1 MARVISISNQ
11 KGGVGKTTTC
21 INLGAFVALMGQK
34 VLVVDI
40 DPQGNT
46 TSGFGID
53 KDALKYTIYDV
64 MMGDATVKETVCKT
78 TVPGLEVLPATVEFA
93 GADVDLMNLEEAREK
108 VLRTALAPV
117 RSDYDYIFIDCPPS
131 LNVFSVN
138 ALTAS
143 DAVLIPMPGD
153 FFSLEGIGQLMNTV
167 KLVKKH
173 LNPAL
178 EIEGVVMTMYD
189 SRSNLANQV
198 AAEVSRWFGK
208 SVFKTRIPR
217 NVRLGEAPSHGLPV
231 VQYEPNSKGSVAYM
245 ELAVEILH
253 RDGIKV
259 KPLTN
264 LAKYRYRAVAPQKPA
279 ANTASKPKAPTS
291 TAAKT
296 PSATDKTA
304 QPKAALKTPPKN

>member
-1 MARVISISNQ
+1 MARVISVSNQ

-21 INLGAFVALMGQK
+21 INLSAFVALMGLK

-46 TSGFGID
+46 TSGFGIVGEH
-53 KDALKYTIYDV
+53 KDNLKNTIYDV
-64 MMGDATVKETVCKT
+64 MMGDATVKETVCHT
-78 TVPGLEVLPATVEFA
+78 TVAGLDVLPATMEFA
-93 GADVDLMNLEEAREK
+93 GADVELMNLEAREK
-108 VLRTALAPV
+108 VLRTALATV
-117 RSDYDYIFIDCPPS
+117 QSDYDYIFIDCPPS

-178 EIEGVVMTMYD
+178 QVEGVVMTIYD
-189 SRSNLANQV
+189 GRSNLSNQV
-198 AAEVSRWFGK
+198 AAEIVRWFGN

-231 VQYEPNSKGSVAYM
+231 VQYEPNSKGSIAYM
-245 ELAVEILH
+245 ELAVELLR
-253 RDGIKV
+253 RDGIKA

-264 LAKYRYRAVAPQKPA
+264 LSQYRYHPNAGQTGDKPPVRRVKKKKKKP
-279 ANTASKPKAPTS
+279 TA
-291 TAAKT
+291 TAAEK
-296 PSATDKTA
+296 KEG
-304 QPKAALKTPPKN
+304 

>member
-1 MARVISISNQ
+1 MARVISVSNQ

-21 INLGAFVALMGQK
+21 INLSAFVALMGYK

-46 TSGFGID
+46 TSGFGIID
-53 KDALKYTIYDV
+53 KDNLKNTIYDV

-78 TVPGLEVLPATVEFA
+78 TVEGLDVLPATVEFA

-198 AAEVSRWFGK
+198 AAEIVRWFGK

-231 VQYEPNSKGSVAYM
+231 IQYEPNSKGSIAYM
-245 ELAVEILH
+245 ELAVELLR
-253 RDGIKV
+253 RDGIKA

-264 LAKYRYRAVAPQKPA
+264 LSKYRYRASAPQKRP
-279 ANTASKPKAPTS
+279 
-291 TAAKT
+291 AKT
-296 PSATDKTA
+296 EKPAEKKSTEKK
-304 QPKAALKTPPKN
+304 Q

>member
-1 MARVISISNQ
+1 MAKVIAVSNQ

-21 INLGAFVALMGQK
+21 INLSAFVALMGLD

-46 TSGFGID
+46 TSGFGIVGQK
-53 KDALKYTIYDV
+53 KDDLKNTIYDV
-64 MMGDATVKETVCKT
+64 MLGDATVKETVCHT
-78 TVPGLEVLPATVEFA
+78 TIPKLDVLPATMEFA
-93 GADVDLMNLEEAREK
+93 GADADLMNLQESREK

-117 RSDYDYIFIDCPPS
+117 RADYDYIFIDCPPS

-167 KLVKKH
+167 KLVKKK
-173 LNPAL
+173 LNSAL

-189 SRSNLANQV
+189 GRSNLSNQV
-198 AAEVSRWFGK
+198 ASEVVRWFGH

-245 ELAVEILH
+245 ELAVELLR
-253 RDGIKV
+253 RDGIKA

-264 LAKYRYRAVAPQKPA
+264 LSRYKYRGGR
-279 ANTASKPKAPTS
+279 
-291 TAAKT
+291 
-296 PSATDKTA
+296 
-304 QPKAALKTPPKN
+304 

>member
-1 MARVISISNQ
+1 MARVISVSNQ

-21 INLGAFVALMGQK
+21 INLSAFVALMGYK

-46 TSGFGID
+46 TSGFGIID
-53 KDALKYTIYDV
+53 KDNLKNTIYDV

-78 TVPGLEVLPATVEFA
+78 TVEGLDVLPATVEFA

-231 VQYEPNSKGSVAYM
+231 VQYEPNSKGSIAYM
-245 ELAVEILH
+245 ELAVELLR
-253 RDGIKV
+253 RDGIKA

-264 LAKYRYRAVAPQKPA
+264 LAKYRYRAGAPAAKRVAKTESSEKTSEKKPA
-279 ANTASKPKAPTS
+279 AKNTA
-291 TAAKT
+291 
-296 PSATDKTA
+296 ATK
-304 QPKAALKTPPKN
+304 Q

>member
-1 MARVISISNQ
+1 MAKVIAVSNQ

-21 INLGAFVALMGQK
+21 INLSAFIALMGYK

-46 TSGFGID
+46 TSGFGIIGEK
-53 KDALKYTIYDV
+53 KDNLKNTIYDV
-64 MMGDATVKETVCKT
+64 MMGDATVTDTVCKT
-78 TVPGLEVLPATVEFA
+78 TVQNLYVLPANMEFA
-93 GADVDLMNLEEAREK
+93 GADVDLMNLRESREK
-108 VLRTALAPV
+108 VLRTALSSV
-117 RSDYDYIFIDCPPS
+117 RSEYDYIFIDCPPS

-153 FFSLEGIGQLMNTV
+153 FFSLEGIGQLMNTI

-189 SRSNLANQV
+189 GRSNLSNQV
-198 AAEVSRWFGK
+198 AGEILSWFGK
-208 SVFKTRIPR
+208 SVFQTRIPR

-231 VQYEPNSKGSVAYM
+231 VQYEPNSKGSIAYM
-245 ELAVEILH
+245 ELAVELLN
-253 RDGIKV
+253 RDGIAA
-259 KPLTN
+259 KPLTQ
-264 LAKYRYRAVAPQKPA
+264 LSKYRK
-279 ANTASKPKAPTS
+279 K
-291 TAAKT
+291 
-296 PSATDKTA
+296 
-304 QPKAALKTPPKN
+304 